1 MSAEHVNCRSVW
13 GTERTV
19 SPAMVTDKA
28 ELHSGGIGSRD
39 SVRWPRWQH
48 GWVRGEGLDKYL
60 DEIKTV
66 W

>member
-1 MSAEHVNCRSVW
+1 
-13 GTERTV
+13 
-19 SPAMVTDKA
+19 MVTDKA
-28 ELHSGGIGSRD
+28 ELHSGGRVSRD